1 MSTYKKLNKQDAYIT
16 TYSAKKSWVASGSFY
31 DDYKILKLAGVSGSL
46 DYTLNSTDVRQAA
59 SSSYD
64 YNTSLLYQSIYH
76 LYYSLFQN
84 AQVPFTG
91 SYENYLQSSFN
102 VSGSRHI
109 NDTITV
115 FSLPREVVG
124 VNIEPGSIRITPDAQ
139 FPFDNYISGGYWAD
153 AVTGEDTYTETVG
166 DLFGI
171 PATGLDYITI
181 EPDYVVETSPT
192 PGEYLVSNGDDRYT
206 EAIIDD
212 GEGNL
217 YMEDTNPRVY
227 VGNVIYPHGQL
238 IIVNEI
244 IAQYYNIYF
253 NAILTWKSNHPIY
266 THNYHCRLRE
276 SEYNY
281 TYNPSALSTISR
293 PLYNSDGTLYKESG
307 SFVDGYRQD
316 NVTGSA
322 FQPYITTVGLYNDAN
337 ELIAVGKMGQPVPK
351 SANTEM
357 TFIIKIDI

>member
-16 TYSAKKSWVASGSFY
+16 TYNAKKSWVASGSFY
-31 DDYKILKLAGVSGSL
+31 DDYKILKLAGISGSI
-46 DYTLNSTDVRQAA
+46 DYTINSTDTRQAP
-59 SSSYD
+59 SSSYTYD
-64 YNTSLLYQSIYH
+64 TAKLYKSIHH

-84 AQVPFTG
+84 AEVVVTG
-91 SYENYLQSSFN
+91 SYENYLQSSYN
-102 VSGSRHI
+102 VSGSRYI

-124 VNIEPGSIRITPDAQ
+124 VNIEPKSIRISPDVE
-139 FPFDNYISGGYWAD
+139 FPFDNYIDTGFWAD
-153 AVTGEDTYTETVG
+153 AVTGEDAYTETVG
-166 DLFGI
+166 TLFGI
-171 PATGLDYITI
+171 LATGIDYI
-181 EPDYVVETSPT
+181 EAEGDYVVETDPT
-192 PGEYLVSNGDDRYT
+192 PGEYLGVNSDNIYT
-206 EAIIDD
+206 QDIIDD

-217 YMEDTNPRVY
+217 YMENTKPRVY

-244 IAQYYNIYF
+244 IAQYYNAYF
-253 NAILTWKSNHPIY
+253 DAIITWKSNHPIY
-266 THNYHCRLRE
+266 THNYHCRVKE
-276 SEYNY
+276 SEYNF
-281 TYNPSALSTISR
+281 TYNPSALTVASK
-293 PLYNSDGTLYKESG
+293 PLYYNDGTLYKANG
-307 SFVDGYRQD
+307 NFVDGYRHD

-357 TFIIKIDI
+357 TFVIKLDI

>member
-46 DYTLNSTDVRQAA
+46 DHTLNSTDIRQAT
-59 SSSYD
+59 SSLYD

-76 LYYSLFQN
+76 LYYSLFEKGQI
-84 AQVPFTG
+84 PTTG
-91 SYENYLQSSFN
+91 SYENYLQSSYN
-102 VSGSRHI
+102 VSGSRYI

-124 VNIEPGSIRITPDAQ
+124 VNIEPGSIRITLDAN
-139 FPFDNYISGGYWAD
+139 PAFDNYISGGYWAD
-153 AVTGEDTYTETVG
+153 VLTGADSYTETVG
-166 DLFGI
+166 DLFSI
-171 PATGLDYITI
+171 PATGLDYIDA
-181 EPDYVVETSPT
+181 ESDYVLETDPR
-192 PGEYLVSNGDDRYT
+192 PGDYLVSNGDDAYT

-217 YMEDTNPRVY
+217 YMEGTNPRIY

-253 NAILTWKSNHPIY
+253 NAVLTWKSNHPIY
-266 THNYHCRLRE
+266 THNYHCKLRE

-281 TYNPSALSTISR
+281 TYNPSALTTISR
-293 PLYNSDGTLYKESG
+293 PLYDNSGTLYKANG

-337 ELIAVGKMGQPVPK
+337 ELIAVGKLAQPVPK

>member
-31 DDYKILKLAGVSGSL
+31 DDYKILKLAGISGSL
-46 DYTLNSTDVRQAA
+46 SDTLNSTDIRQST
-59 SSSYD
+59 SSLYN
-64 YNTSLLYQSIYH
+64 YNTALLYKSIHH
-76 LYYSLFQN
+76 LYYSLFDK
-84 AQVPFTG
+84 AEILITG

-109 NDTITV
+109 HDTITV

-124 VNIEPGSIRITPDAQ
+124 LNIEPGSIRITPDAQ
-139 FPFDNYISGGYWAD
+139 YPFDNYISGGYWAD
-153 AVTGEDTYTETVG
+153 AVTGEDDYTETVG
-166 DLFGI
+166 NLFGI
-171 PATGLDYITI
+171 PATGIDYINI
-181 EPDYVVETSPT
+181 EPDYVVETDPI
-192 PGEYLVSNGDDRYT
+192 PGQYLESDGDDRYT

-217 YMEDTNPRVY
+217 YMEDTNPRIY
-227 VGNVIYPHGQL
+227 VGNVIYTHGQL

-253 NAILTWKSNHPIY
+253 NAVLTWKSNHPIY
-266 THNYHCRLRE
+266 THNYHCKIRE
-276 SEYNY
+276 SEYNF
-281 TYNPSALSTISR
+281 TYNPSALTVSKK
-293 PLYNSDGTLYKESG
+293 PLYYNDGTLYKKSG
-307 SFVDGYRQD
+307 KFVDGYRHN

-337 ELIAVGKMGQPVPK
+337 ELIAVGKMAQPVPK

>member
-31 DDYKILKLAGVSGSL
+31 DDYKILKLAGISGSL
-46 DYTLNSTDVRQAA
+46 SDTLNSTDIRQST
-59 SSSYD
+59 SSLYN
-64 YNTSLLYQSIYH
+64 YNTALLYKSIHH
-76 LYYSLFQN
+76 LYYSLFDK
-84 AQVPFTG
+84 AEILITG

-109 NDTITV
+109 HDSITV

-124 VNIEPGSIRITPDAQ
+124 VNIEPGSIRISPDVQ
-139 FPFDNYISGGYWAD
+139 FPFDNYITGGYWAD
-153 AVTGEDTYTETVG
+153 VITGEDYYTETVG
-166 DLFGI
+166 NLFGI
-171 PATGLDYITI
+171 HATGLDYIND
-181 EPDYVVETSPT
+181 EGDYVLETDPI
-192 PGEYLVSNGDDRYT
+192 PGDYLESDDQEGYT
-206 EAIIDD
+206 EVIVDD

-217 YMEDTNPRVY
+217 YMENTNPRVY

-244 IAQYYNIYF
+244 IAQYYNAYF
-253 NAILTWKSNHPIY
+253 DAIITWKSNHPIY
-266 THNYHCRLRE
+266 THNYHCRVRE

-281 TYNPSALSTISR
+281 TFNPSALTVAR
-293 PLYNSDGTLYKESG
+293 KPLYYNDGTLYKRNAN
-307 SFVDGYRQD
+307 FINGYEND

-322 FQPYITTVGLYNDAN
+322 FQPYITTVGLFNDAN

-357 TFIIKIDI
+357 TFVIKLDI

>member
-31 DDYKILKLAGVSGSL
+31 DDYKILKLAGISGSI
-46 DYTLNSTDVRQAA
+46 DYAINSTDTRQAP
-59 SSSYD
+59 SSSYN
-64 YNTSLLYQSIYH
+64 YNTSLLYQSINH
-76 LYYSLFQN
+76 LYYSLFKN
-84 AQVPFTG
+84 AEVPSTG

-102 VSGSRHI
+102 VSGSRYI

-115 FSLPREVVG
+115 FSLPRDVVG

-139 FPFDNYISGGYWAD
+139 FPFDNYVSGGFWAD
-153 AVTGEDTYTETVG
+153 EVTQEDDYTETVG
-166 DLFGI
+166 NLFGI
-171 PATGLDYITI
+171 LATGIDYIDAEGT
-181 EPDYVVETSPT
+181 YVVETDPT
-192 PGEYLVSNGDDRYT
+192 PGEYLQSDGDNQYT
-206 EAIIDD
+206 QAIIDD

-217 YMEDTNPRVY
+217 YMENTKPRVY

-238 IIVNEI
+238 IIVNKI
-244 IAQYYNIYF
+244 IAQYYNAYF
-253 NAILTWKSNHPIY
+253 DAILTWKSNHPIY
-266 THNYHCRLRE
+266 THNYHCKVRE

-281 TYNPSALSTISR
+281 TYNPSALAVVEK
-293 PLYNSDGTLYKESG
+293 PLYYNDGTTYKDSG
-307 SFVDGYRQD
+307 SFVEGYRKD

-357 TFIIKIDI
+357 TFVIKLDI